1 MTMPTS
7 PCANTPV
14 SPHSGIAAW
23 RVLFRM
29 LAGFIALFC
38 FAFWAA
44 AGWNLGW
51 TKTQIAVKQIDA
63 ITGIEFITYKKHFI
77 PFMFRFD
84 TLGRNAIVY
93 FIEQPTLADQL
104 SDAQAAFA

>member
-1 MTMPTS
+1 MTNPPAPS
-7 PCANTPV
+7 VNPSV
-14 SPHSGIAAW
+14 SPNAGIAAW

-63 ITGIEFITYKKHFI
+63 ITGIEFITYKKHFM
-77 PFMFRFD
+77 PGVELLA
-84 TLGRNAIVY
+84 LGVGISVA
-93 FIEQPTLADQL
+93 L
-104 SDAQAAFA
+104 FAVTFLRRARSHT

>member
-1 MTMPTS
+1 MTTPTS
-7 PCANTPV
+7 PRANTPV

-51 TKTQIAVKQIDA
+51 TKTQIAVKQTDA
-63 ITGIEFITYKKHFI
+63 ITGIEFITYKEHFM
-77 PFMFRFD
+77 PGVELLA
-84 TLGRNAIVY
+84 LGVGISVA
-93 FIEQPTLADQL
+93 L
-104 SDAQAAFA
+104 FAVTFLRRARA

>member
-1 MTMPTS
+1 MTTPLPPAVTS
-7 PCANTPV
+7 TIKPNA
-14 SPHSGIAAW
+14 GIAAW

-51 TKTQIAVKQIDA
+51 TKTEIALKQSDA
-63 ITGIEFITYKKHFI
+63 ITGIEFITYKKHFM
-77 PFMFRFD
+77 PGVELLV
-84 TLGRNAIVY
+84 LGVGVSVALFAIT
-93 FIEQPTLADQL
+93 FIRRAR
-104 SDAQAAFA
+104 A

>member
-63 ITGIEFITYKKHFI
+63 ITGIEFITYKKHFM
-77 PFMFRFD
+77 PGVELLA
-84 TLGRNAIVY
+84 LGVGISVA
-93 FIEQPTLADQL
+93 L
-104 SDAQAAFA
+104 FAVTFLRRARSRT